1 MKRMNNPYRIGV
13 FASCMVFLLVA
24 CTNNGEDLD
33 DTTDVIESDGKY
45 VGKDVGNFAAEE
57 WFPGGQLGTTRNVFA
72 GCYQDRT
79 PSAMATHFYDPFFMG
94 EQMFEKR
101 YTEHTKPYNGL
112 GPASVRTSCID
123 CHPSYGHGKR
133 MDRYVTQYQNGNGYL
148 LAVYHPTDGANSN
161 DGPFIAEVTGMPQT
175 LATAPFK
182 APIDE
187 SQIDL
192 TWHTVQE
199 MPSGLPMQFEDGE
212 TYELIYPEVNIPA
225 SAFNTLPKPE
235 NVAVRLEST
244 IGIIGSGLI
253 DAIPQDSIKAQYERT
268 AAYAKMAGREELI
281 NPNFWD
287 LAANDFAAGAL
298 YSLNEGK
305 LADGTYVPAGTKAL
319 KRFTY
324 AMTRASL
331 QDGPGA
337 NAIWNITNVS
347 RPDRP
352 KLYTTEAWADAMA
365 QDADVIAA
373 IQADPTSPYYHDGTA
388 KGIAQAVKTLLSPA
402 TNQFDNA
409 YHNFQPE
416 MSSEQFY
423 NLMVWHRGLAIPRAR
438 DLNDKQVQRGKEM
451 FTRIGCAQCHRPKW
465 QTTDDN
471 YWTPTSIAEK
481 PLPQYPNQTIYPYS
495 DFMHHKL
502 YMANDIH
509 GSWCRT
515 TPLWGR
521 GLSML
526 NTGAQDRLHDC
537 RARNE
542 FEAIMWHGYSK
553 ESHAFESV
561 FNFYN
566 LPKADREAIVKF
578 LRSI

>member
-1 MKRMNNPYRIGV
+1 MRYFNQTMLAVAGMA
-13 FASCMVFLLVA
+13 FALAA
-24 CTNNGEDLD
+24 CTSDDEWD
-33 DTTDVIESDGKY
+33 DTLDVIESDGKY
-45 VGKDVGNFAAEE
+45 VGKAVGNFSAEE
-57 WFPGGQLGTTRNVFA
+57 WYPGGTLGTTENVYA
-72 GCYQDRT
+72 GCYQDRS
-79 PSAMATHFYDPFFMG
+79 PAAMANYYYDPFFLG

-101 YTEHTKPYNGL
+101 YTEKTKPYHGL

-123 CHPSYGHGKR
+123 CHPGYGHGKR
-133 MDRYVTQYQNGNGYL
+133 MEQYVTQFQNGNGYL
-148 LAVYHPTDGANSN
+148 LAIYHPTDGANSN
-161 DGPFIAEVTGMPQT
+161 DGPYIAEVTGMPQT
-175 LATAPFK
+175 QATAPFK

-187 SQIDL
+187 SRIRMQ
-192 TWHTVQE
+192 WHTVQE
-199 MPSGLPMQFEDGE
+199 MPSGLPLEFPDGE
-212 TYELIYPEVNIPA
+212 KFELIYPEVTIPTT
-225 SAFNTLPKPE
+225 AFNTYPQPE
-235 NVAVRLEST
+235 NIAVRLEST
-244 IGIIGSGLI
+244 IGIIGSGML
-253 DAIPQDSIKAQYERT
+253 DAIPQDSIRAQYEKT
-268 AAYAKMAGREELI
+268 ATYAKMSGHEELI

-287 LAANDFAAGAL
+287 IDAADFAPGAL

-352 KLYTTEAWADAMA
+352 KLYTTEAWAEAMSR
-365 QDADVIAA
+365 DGDVIAT
-373 IQADPTSPYYHDGTA
+373 IQADPASPYYHDGTQS
-388 KGIAQAVKTLLSPA
+388 GIAQAVRTLLSPS

-409 YHNFQPE
+409 YHNFTPE
-416 MSSEQFY
+416 MTSDQFY
-423 NLMVWHRGLAIPRAR
+423 SLMVWHRGLAIPRAR
-438 DLNDKQVQRGKEM
+438 NLNDKEVQRGKEM
-451 FTRIGCAQCHRPKW
+451 FTQIGCAQCHRPKW

-471 YWTPTSIAEK
+471 YWTPTCIADK
-481 PLPQYPNQTIYPYS
+481 PLPQYKNQTIYPYS

-542 FEAIMWHGYSK
+542 VEAIMWHAYSRD
-553 ESHAFESV
+553 SHAFEST
-561 FNFYN
+561 FRFYN
-566 LPKADREAIVKF
+566 LPKADRDAIVKF
-578 LRSI
+578 LRAI

>member
-1 MKRMNNPYRIGV
+1 MKRYQCLGAFLIGMAV
-13 FASCMVFLLVA
+13 LSA
-24 CTNNGEDLD
+24 CSDELD
-33 DTTDVIESDGKY
+33 DTENVITSGSESEGEYIGKA
-45 VGKDVGNFAAEE
+45 VGNFTADE
-57 WFPGGQLGTTRNVFA
+57 WYPGGNLGTTDNVYA
-72 GCYQDRT
+72 GCYEDRT
-79 PSAMATHFYDPFFMG
+79 PSAMSGQFYDPFFLG

-101 YTEHTKPYNGL
+101 YTEFAKPYLGL

-133 MDRYVTQYQNGNGYL
+133 MDSYTTQYQNGNGYL
-148 LAVYHPTDGANSN
+148 LAIYHPDDGANSN
-161 DGPFIAEVTGMPQT
+161 DGAYISEVTGMPQT
-175 LATAPFK
+175 QATHPFK

-187 SQIDL
+187 SQIQL
-192 TWHTVQE
+192 IWHTVTQ
-199 MPSGLPMQFEDGE
+199 MPSGLPLHFADGE
-212 TYELIYPEVNIPA
+212 SYELIYPEVNIPN
-225 SAFNTLPKPE
+225 SAFNTYPKPE
-235 NVAVRLEST
+235 NIAVRLEST

-253 DAIPQDSIKAQYERT
+253 DAIPEDSIKAQYAKV
-268 AAYAKMAGREELI
+268 AAYAQSIGREDLI
-281 NPNFWD
+281 NSSFWD
-287 LAANDFAAGAL
+287 IASGDFAAGAL
-298 YSLNEGK
+298 YPLNEGK
-305 LADGTYVPAGTKAL
+305 LADGTYVAAGTKAV

-352 KLYTTEAWADAMA
+352 KLYTTNAWAEAMA
-365 QDADVIAA
+365 RDNEVISAIMQDPA
-373 IQADPTSPYYHDGTA
+373 SPYYHDGTPE
-388 KGIAQAVKTLLSPA
+388 GIAEAVRTLLSPN

-409 YHNFQPE
+409 FHNFTPE
-416 MSSEQFY
+416 MTSDQFY

-438 DLNDKQVQRGKEM
+438 NLQDKDVQRGKEL
-451 FTRIGCAQCHRPKW
+451 FTKIGCAQCHRPKW

-471 YWTPTSIAEK
+471 YWTPTCIADK
-481 PLPQYPNQTIYPYS
+481 PLPQYKNQTIYPYT
-495 DFMHHKL
+495 DLMHHKL

-542 FEAIMWHGYSK
+542 IEAIMWHAYSK
-553 ESHAFESV
+553 ESHAYESTYK
-561 FNFYN
+561 FYN
-566 LPKADREAIVKF
+566 LSKADRDAIVKF

>member
-1 MKRMNNPYRIGV
+1 MNRINKTMILAAGL
-13 FASCMVFLLVA
+13 ALAMAA
-24 CTNNGEDLD
+24 CTSDDELD
-33 DTTDVIESDGKY
+33 DTINVIESDGKY
-45 VGKDVGNFAAEE
+45 VGKAVGNFSADE
-57 WFPGGQLGTTRNVFA
+57 WYPGGKLGTTENVYA

-79 PSAMATHFYDPFFMG
+79 PSCMANIYYDAFFMG

-101 YTEHTKPYNGL
+101 YTETTKPYLGL

-123 CHPSYGHGKR
+123 CHPGYGHGKR
-133 MDRYVTQYQNGNGYL
+133 MENYVTQYQNGNGYL

-161 DGPFIAEVTGMPQT
+161 DGPYIAEVTGMPQT
-175 LATAPFK
+175 QATAPFK

-187 SQIDL
+187 SLIQM
-192 TWHTVQE
+192 TWHKVTA
-199 MPSGLPMQFEDGE
+199 MPSGIPLQFPDGE
-212 TYELIYPEVNIPA
+212 TFELIYPEVTIPA
-225 SAFNTLPKPE
+225 VAFNTSPQPT

-244 IGIIGSGLI
+244 IGIIGSGII
-253 DAIPQDSIKAQYERT
+253 DAIPEDSIKAQYAAT
-268 AAYAKMAGREELI
+268 AAYAKAIGREDLI
-281 NPNFWD
+281 NSNFWD
-287 LAANDFAAGAL
+287 IAANDFAAGAL

-305 LADGTYVPAGTKAL
+305 RADGTYVPAGTKAL

-352 KLYTTEAWADAMA
+352 KLYTTSAWALAMS
-365 QDADVIAA
+365 QDADVIASIKA
-373 IQADPTSPYYHDGTA
+373 NPSSPYYYDGTDA
-388 KGIAQAVKTLLSPA
+388 GIAEAVRALLDPA

-409 YHNFQPE
+409 YHNFSPE

-438 DLNDKQVQRGKEM
+438 DLNDKEVQRGKEM
-451 FTRIGCAQCHRPKW
+451 FTKIGCANCHRPKW

-471 YWTPTSIAEK
+471 YWTPACIADK
-481 PLPQYPNQTIYPYS
+481 PLPQYKHQTIYPYS

-502 YMANDIH
+502 DMVNDIH

-542 FEAIMWHGYSK
+542 IEAIMWHAYSK
-553 ESHAFESV
+553 NSHAYDSTLK
-561 FNFYN
+561 FYN
-566 LPKADREAIVKF
+566 LPKADRDAIVRF